1 MSRRLGSADFC
12 SLVFS
17 ACCCLCIFA
26 LLPLIFCSACL
37 PCCFLPL
44 HFCSAFF
51 LARAFLSCIFSHT
64 PLHLGTHEPVAVRKL
79 KDIPWWVFCLV
90 RRSCS
95 QNFAVAGVASR
106 GVTMRFCLPLHFC
119 LTFWVMRNGKKH

>member
-26 LLPLIFCSACL
+26 RLPLIFCSACL

-95 QNFAVAGVASR
+95 QNFAGGHLHNLWLELRHVVLLCGFACPCIFA
-106 GVTMRFCLPLHFC
+106 LHF
-119 LTFWVMRNGKKH
+119 G